1 MKKQILS
8 LAIIGSLLGTA
19 GIANASTTW
28 TTSSAVSK
36 YNQYINADSYVKD
49 ELYNVADFHS
59 KYGSQSNTLAY
70 QIVDRAIWYMENGYM
85 VYGSGSDAYGKY
97 GYEDCSGFVRFVFGD
112 FGFNITGTSA
122 NYNTVGTKVAGV
134 SKQKVNG
141 KWKLTGIENLRIG
154 DILTWQETDH
164 IMHVAIYM
172 GTNRDG
178 QPVVIGTRSD
188 GNPTALGTVDSWEYW
203 WGENFKEARRVVPT
217 AGFSGMAGKTIK
229 APTIPSS
236 YVLPP
241 QKKVPAWTGPNPSNG
256 NSGTVT
262 PIPDPTPTN
271 PSTPSDSNTT
281 YVVTVKGWVSLKSAA
296 SSSSS
301 TIGRLELG
309 QKAELVKKTNS
320 YWYQVKVNGQTAYI
334 TTSSTYTKT
343 ITE

>member
-1 MKKQILS
+1 MKKQLLS

-19 GIANASTTW
+19 GVANASTSW
-28 TTSSAVSK
+28 TAASAVKK

-49 ELYNVADFHS
+49 ELYNVADFRS
-59 KYGSQSNTLAY
+59 KYAGQSNTLAY
-70 QIVDRAIWYMENGYM
+70 QIVERAIWYMENGYM
-85 VYGSGSDAYGKY
+85 VYGHGTDAYGKY

-122 NYNTVGTKVAGV
+122 KYNTVGTKVAGV
-134 SKQKVNG
+134 GKQKVNG
-141 KWKLTGIENLRIG
+141 KWKLTGIENLKIG

-172 GTNRDG
+172 GTNRNG

-188 GNPTALGTVDSWEYW
+188 GNPTALGTVDGWEYW
-203 WGENFKEARRVVPT
+203 WGENFKEARRVVPS
-217 AGFSGMAGKTIK
+217 AGFTGMAGKTIK
-229 APTIPSS
+229 APTIPEK

-241 QKKVPAWTGPNPSNG
+241 QKPIPAWNGSGNGGGATTPTPTPTPDPKPSNPSNEK
-256 NSGTVT
+256 
-262 PIPDPTPTN
+262 
-271 PSTPSDSNTT
+271 TT

-296 SSSSS
+296 KSSSS

-309 QKAELVKKTNS
+309 QKAELIKKANS
-320 YWYQVKVNGQTAYI
+320 YWYQVKVNGKTAYI
-334 TTSSTYTKT
+334 TTNRTYTKT